1 MNIRFAS
8 GSVRFRVDR
17 EEFATLAAGRAVT
30 MRVKLPGQHAFNASI
45 TPDRFGSWRL
55 DNDPTG
61 FWLAV
66 PAGDLKALAEV
77 LPTAEGLAHRFELD
91 GGSSVE
97 VVFEVDV
104 REQA

>member
-1 MNIRFAS
+1 MNIRFAP

-17 EEFATLAAGRAVT
+17 DEFSTLEAGRAVT

-55 DNDPTG
+55 DSDPTG
-61 FWLAV
+61 LWLAV
-66 PAGDLKALAEV
+66 PAGDLKALSEV
-77 LPTAEGLAHRFELD
+77 LPTAEGLAHRFDLE
-91 GGSSVE
+91 GGTAVE

-104 REQA
+104 RG